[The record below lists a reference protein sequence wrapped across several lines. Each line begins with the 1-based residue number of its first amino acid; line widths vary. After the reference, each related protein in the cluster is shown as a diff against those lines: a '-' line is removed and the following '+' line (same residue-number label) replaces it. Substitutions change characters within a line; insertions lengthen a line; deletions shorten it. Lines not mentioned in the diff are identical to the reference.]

1 MNYVRIAKCN
11 EYFTENDALVHPKVY
26 SFMILTGVP
35 DLHSKTCMPISYRTR
50 VTCARLNTELLSF
63 P

>member
-26 SFMILTGVP
+26 SFMILTVR
-35 DLHSKTCMPISYRTR
+35 S
-50 VTCARLNTELLSF
+50 A
-63 P
+63 